1 MSHLARMPGSGETDC
16 EGRLGLEAGARR
28 IAVSL
33 LHPMLADH
41 LMLYLSYKTHH
52 WTITGPRFRELHLL
66 FDEHAHAVLAAVDP
80 LAERIA
86 ALGGTPLAAP
96 SHLLVQASVAEPV
109 APCSAHAMLQ
119 HLRSETEEL
128 VVRLRGAIWEA
139 DAAGDP
145 GTSDLLTGVLRQRE
159 AEEWVLS
166 AVLAGER

>member
-1 MSHLARMPGSGETDC
+1 MSHLARMPESG
-16 EGRLGLEAGARR
+16 EGRLGLEHGARR
-28 IAVSL
+28 TAVSVL
-33 LHPMLADH
+33 QPMLADH
-41 LMLYLSYKTHH
+41 LMLYLLYKTHH

-86 ALGGTPLAAP
+86 ALGATPPAAP
-96 SHLLVQASVAEPV
+96 SQLLVQASVAEPGV
-109 APCSAHAMLQ
+109 PYASPHAVLQ
-119 HLRSETEEL
+119 QLRSETEEL

-145 GTSDLLTGVLRQRE
+145 GTSDLLTGLLRQRE

-166 AVLAGER
+166 AVLARER